1 LCIVTQEPIYD
12 IINGIRRELGECI
25 VTTYREHRKAIDKP
39 YIVNGWLLL
48 NNDNKTIQLISG
60 SLHVLKLRR
69 WNLRDMVDKIFY
81 IKGENIFNIGFRP
94 ALKSA
99 GSQVGIKVHAT
110 NIHTDK
116 QVRIIASGV
125 YDSVMAFYNQVKDND
140 LRLFQDQP
148 PKYDVTDIQD
158 YKGVDI
164 DWNGYNTE
172 YISEQLSNSIIF
184 YNKFFEHI
192 TKKLDSIENKISKSE
207 T

>member
-1 LCIVTQEPIYD
+1 
-12 IINGIRRELGECI
+12 
-25 VTTYREHRKAIDKP
+25 
-39 YIVNGWLLL
+39 
-48 NNDNKTIQLISG
+48 
-60 SLHVLKLRR
+60 
-69 WNLRDMVDKIFY
+69 
-81 IKGENIFNIGFRP
+81 
-94 ALKSA
+94 
-99 GSQVGIKVHAT
+99 
-110 NIHTDK
+110 
-116 QVRIIASGV
+116 
-125 YDSVMAFYNQVKDND
+125 MAFYNQVKDSD